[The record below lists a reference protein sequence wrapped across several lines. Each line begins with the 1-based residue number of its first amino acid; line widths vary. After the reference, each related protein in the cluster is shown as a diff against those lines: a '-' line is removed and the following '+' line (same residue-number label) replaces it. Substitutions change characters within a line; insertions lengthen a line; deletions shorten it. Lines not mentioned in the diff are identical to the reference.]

1 MCKTGRSF
9 ASGYSVLKKNS
20 GDVWVNHSAGPN
32 SKHRFTTSFLWR
44 KVPESDDG
52 SVVQALSVHATRNHR
67 AATARP
73 VRGGPRDVGVF
84 LPAI

>member
-9 ASGYSVLKKNS
+9 ASGYSVLKKTLAMY
-20 GDVWVNHSAGPN
+20 GLIIAQVQT